1 MQCFKDRLGDVFDS
15 GCHVDVP
22 EAQDAK
28 ASTPQEGVAM
38 QIVWRLIEMLAAVQL
53 DDNGGFQANEIADI
67 RVDPML
73 PSEFETA
80 QLTAAQSTPEKAFS
94 LRRIPAQV
102 AGEVDHS
109 GRAS

>member
-1 MQCFKDRLGDVFDS
+1 
-15 GCHVDVP
+15 
-22 EAQDAK
+22 
-28 ASTPQEGVAM
+28 M
-38 QIVWRLIEMLAAVQL
+38 QILWRPVEMLAAVQL
-53 DDNGGFQANEIADI
+53 DDNGGFQANEIAD
-67 RVDPML
+67 VGADLML
-73 PSEFETA
+73 PSEFETV